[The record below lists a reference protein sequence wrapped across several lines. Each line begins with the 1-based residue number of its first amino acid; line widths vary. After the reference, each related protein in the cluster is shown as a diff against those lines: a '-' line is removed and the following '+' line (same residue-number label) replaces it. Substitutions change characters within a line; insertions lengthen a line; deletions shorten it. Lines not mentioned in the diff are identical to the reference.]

1 MTTDHKAPP
10 VSVRRLDAKIDAF
23 LDVLFTNGL
32 GETADRLVL
41 VQDVPGGKY
50 RDLGGWG
57 RKVIRVKLRALLN
70 EVVGELEKALRNE
83 TEQHGCN
90 KYGTECGVRQES
102 QAALAALNEVAP

>member
-1 MTTDHKAPP
+1 MTKIIENLQQWDEEEKREAAMTPEKTPP

-70 EVVGELEKALRNE
+70 EV
-83 TEQHGCN
+83 
-90 KYGTECGVRQES
+90 
-102 QAALAALNEVAP
+102 AP